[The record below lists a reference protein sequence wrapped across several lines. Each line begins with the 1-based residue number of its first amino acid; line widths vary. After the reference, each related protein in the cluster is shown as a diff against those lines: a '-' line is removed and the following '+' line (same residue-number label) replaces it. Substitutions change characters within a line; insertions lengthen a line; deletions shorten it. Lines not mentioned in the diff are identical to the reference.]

1 MVTALSAPV
10 RALPHPG
17 APAPRRAPRP
27 TRGRLHRVLAVLVTA
42 LALGTTTATAAQAAP
57 GDLRATST
65 VTLSARPAT
74 LPATCAT
81 ATPPVSP
88 CGYGV
93 IELTVRGFDTLGG
106 IPDCA
111 GVCSGW
117 GGVGRNGAAGVTL
130 QVRCSPTGASRYVR
144 TTVPVTPVW
153 PTTASS
159 VGRTT
164 TVDSDTVVLR
174 AGFTLPGSSQLG
186 ACSGPTTVVRAWF
199 TGASVVLDG
208 VRGGSTTF
216 RVAGSPQFAA

>member
-1 MVTALSAPV
+1 VPTVLSSPSRPTPSRPAPARPTRSLRAPLRRLLAVLAAALVAGALSA
-10 RALPHPG
+10 
-17 APAPRRAPRP
+17 
-27 TRGRLHRVLAVLVTA
+27 TS
-42 LALGTTTATAAQAAP
+42 AQAAAT
-57 GDLRATST
+57 DLRATST
-65 VTLSARPAT
+65 VTLSPRPAV

-81 ATPPVSP
+81 PTPPVSG

-93 IELTVRGFDTLGG
+93 VELTVRGFDTLGG

-111 GVCSGW
+111 GVCSSW
-117 GGVGRNGAAGVTL
+117 GGVARTGAAGVTL

-153 PTTASS
+153 PAAASS

-164 TVDSDTVVLR
+164 KVDSDTAVLR
-174 AGFTLPGSSQLG
+174 AGFTLPNSAQLG

-208 VRGGSTTF
+208 VRGGTTTF
-216 RVAGSPQFAA
+216 RVGGSPQFAP